1 MEYIKIKSECLA
13 RFKKKGL
20 TAKLNSWETVTL
32 SFTTDS
38 IKKMSEVVKNHNN
51 GAKII
56 KALNTPT
63 GEYVANGKTVNRYLF
78 QRNEFKNEVAFD
90 LKIFKT
96 DRNAHLFDTLQNY
109 DIINAYLTFVFDTK
123 KEQLY
128 INFDF
133 YEKISSSF
141 DRNFDAL
148 NYVSI
153 SDKPNETEKQTEKQT
168 EKEQIKEFENSLPS
182 EDNYDLPF

>member
-20 TAKLNSWETVTL
+20 TAKLKSWETITL

-109 DIINAYLTFVFDTK
+109 DIINAFLTFVFDTEK
-123 KEQLY
+123 DKLY

-153 SDKPNETEKQTEKQT
+153 SNKPEKQTEKQT